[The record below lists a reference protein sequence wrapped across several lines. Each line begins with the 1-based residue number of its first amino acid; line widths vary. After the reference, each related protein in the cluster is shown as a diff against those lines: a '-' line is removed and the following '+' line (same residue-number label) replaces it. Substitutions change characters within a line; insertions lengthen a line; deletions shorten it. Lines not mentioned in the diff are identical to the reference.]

1 MVRTPRSTP
10 RRLLDRLRRSLRP
23 REARPAPPA
32 ATATSATTPPRPVK
46 RRDPVP
52 ELLPP
57 PDVLHVVVVEGI
69 PMEFGGR
76 TASILAKCR
85 TLHELGGIRSV
96 VLVRNHA
103 HTLPRAVEGMRRRGQ
118 LGDGVEVRWLMDA
131 YPDATEPVDPPA
143 PTRETERDL
152 EARGWTRQGRNLVHR
167 VDGVPQE
174 LRRFRDGALEHVDDF
189 DAEGRRVRRD
199 EYDATGRLRRT
210 LRWDAGDGTVLE
222 QVFYRRNGAPMYAVT
237 LAPPGR
243 PGGRPR
249 EVSVTFFDESGE
261 VDETQEGSMTPVVH
275 RALDALTAGRPTIL
289 AVEARQADQD
299 LVGYRRDHVRTCFVA
314 HNSHLQT
321 ADSELDDLR
330 GSFRR
335 LFRHLDTMGAMVFLT
350 DSQRADAEALLG
362 RRDTFWVMPHA
373 APGRATHTEVERDP
387 RLVIM
392 MGRLAGQKRTDHGI
406 RAFAKV
412 LEQVPDARLEI
423 YGEGVRRAELQQLID
438 DLGVAGSVTLQGF
451 TQQPGR
457 EYRRATLCLQS
468 SRFEGAPMVF
478 VEALRQACPIVS
490 YDIRYGPADIIDH
503 GVNGFLVP
511 DGDIEGLAART
522 VQVLRDP
529 GLARRLSDGCAGVDE
544 RFGQEAFAARWFHLF
559 RTLYEDMPASVR

>member
-1 MVRTPRSTP
+1 M
-10 RRLLDRLRRSLRP
+10 RRSLRP
-23 REARPAPPA
+23 GDRAPDH
-32 ATATSATTPPRPVK
+32 ATAPEPTSEPPVR

-52 ELLPP
+52 ELSPP
-57 PDVLHVVVVEGI
+57 PDVLHVVLVEGI

-85 TLHELGGIRSV
+85 TLYEQGGVRSV

-118 LGDGVEVRWLMDA
+118 LAEGVEIRWLMDA
-131 YPDATEPVDPPA
+131 YPDGTEPVQPPP
-143 PTRETERDL
+143 PTRETPADL
-152 EARGWTRQGRNLVHR
+152 EARGWVRHGRALVLR
-167 VDGVPQE
+167 EGGVNRE
-174 LRRFRDGALEHVDDF
+174 VRRFRDGALEHVDSY
-189 DAEGRRVRRD
+189 DADGRRVRRE
-199 EYDATGRLRRT
+199 EYDDTGRLRRT
-210 LRWDAGDGTVLE
+210 LRWEPDVTTPVE
-222 QVFYRRNGAPMYAVT
+222 QVFHRRSGASMYALT
-237 LAPPGR
+237 LAPPHGAR
-243 PGGRPR
+243 GRPR
-249 EVSVTFFDESGE
+249 EVSVTLFDEAGE
-261 VDETQEGSMTPVVH
+261 VEATHEGSLTPVVH
-275 RALDALTAGRPTIL
+275 RALDELTAGRPTVL
-289 AVEARQADQD
+289 AVEARQVDRD
-299 LVGYRRDHVRTCFVA
+299 VFGYRRDHVRTCVVA
-314 HNSHLQT
+314 HNSHLRT
-321 ADSELDDLR
+321 ASSPTDDLR

-335 LFRHLDTMGAMVFLT
+335 LFRHLDAVDAMVFLT

-373 APGRATHTEVERDP
+373 APGTATHVDVERDP

-406 RAFAKV
+406 RAFARV
-412 LEQVPDARLEI
+412 LEQVPDARLQI
-423 YGEGVRRAELQQLID
+423 FGEGVRRAELQQLVD
-438 DLGVAGSVTLQGF
+438 ELGVGGSVTLEGF

-468 SRFEGAPMVF
+468 SLFEGAPMVF

-490 YDIRYGPADIIDH
+490 YDIRYGPADIVDH

-522 VQVLRDP
+522 VQVLQDP
-529 GLARRLSDGCAGVDE
+529 DLARRLSQGCAGVDE

-559 RTLYEDMPASVR
+559 RTLHPDLPAAGRG

>member
-1 MVRTPRSTP
+1 
-10 RRLLDRLRRSLRP
+10 
-23 REARPAPPA
+23 
-32 ATATSATTPPRPVK
+32 
-46 RRDPVP
+46 
-52 ELLPP
+52 
-57 PDVLHVVVVEGI
+57 
-69 PMEFGGR
+69 MEFGGR

-85 TLHELGGIRSV
+85 TLYEQGGVRSV

-118 LGDGVEVRWLMDA
+118 LGEGVEIRWLMDA
-131 YPDATEPVDPPA
+131 YPDGTEPVDPPL
-143 PTRETERDL
+143 PTRESPADL
-152 EARGWTRQGRNLVHR
+152 EARGWVCRGRALVLR
-167 VDGVPQE
+167 SGGVRRE
-174 LRRFRDGALEHVDDF
+174 VRRFRDGVLEHVDSYDP
-189 DAEGRRVRRD
+189 DGRRVRRE

-210 LRWDAGDGTVLE
+210 LRWIPDVSTPVE
-222 QVFYRRNGAPMYAVT
+222 HIFHRRSGAPMYALT
-237 LAPPGR
+237 LAPP
-243 PGGRPR
+243 PSAGGRSR
-249 EVSVTFFDESGE
+249 EVSVTLFDETGE
-261 VDETQEGSMTPVVH
+261 VESTHEGSLAPVVH
-275 RALDALTAGRPTIL
+275 RALDTLTAGRPTVL
-289 AVEARQADQD
+289 AVEARQVDRD
-299 LVGYRRDHVRTCFVA
+299 IFGYRRDHVRTCVVA
-314 HNSHLQT
+314 HNSHLRT
-321 ADSELDDLR
+321 ATGATDDLR

-335 LFRHLDTMGAMVFLT
+335 LFRHLDAVDAMVFLT

-373 APGRATHTEVERDP
+373 APGTATHTDVERDP

-406 RAFAKV
+406 RAFAQV

-438 DLGVAGSVTLQGF
+438 ELGVGGSVTLEGF

-468 SRFEGAPMVF
+468 SLFEGAPMVF

-490 YDIRYGPADIIDH
+490 YDIRYGPADIVDH

-511 DGDIEGLAART
+511 DGDIDGLAART
-522 VQVLRDP
+522 VQVLQDP
-529 GLARRLSDGCAGVDE
+529 GLARRLSQGCAGVDE

-559 RTLYEDMPASVR
+559 RTLYPDLPATVRG

>member
-1 MVRTPRSTP
+1 M
-10 RRLLDRLRRSLRP
+10 
-23 REARPAPPA
+23 
-32 ATATSATTPPRPVK
+32 
-46 RRDPVP
+46 P

-57 PDVLHVVVVEGI
+57 PDVLHVVLVEGI

-85 TLHELGGIRSV
+85 TLYEQGGVRSV

-118 LGDGVEVRWLMDA
+118 LGEGVEIRWLMDA
-131 YPDATEPVDPPA
+131 YPDTTEPVDPPP
-143 PTRETERDL
+143 PTRETPADL
-152 EARGWTRQGRNLVHR
+152 EARGWVRAGRGLVHR
-167 VDGVPQE
+167 VEGVPQE
-174 LRRFRDGALEHVDDF
+174 LRRFRDGALEHVDHY
-189 DAEGRRVRRD
+189 DADGHRVRRE

-210 LRWDAGDGTVLE
+210 LRWEPGGSAPVE
-222 QVFYRRNGAPMYAVT
+222 HVYHRRNGLPLYALAFDPPRGEGERPRLGTVT
-237 LAPPGR
+237 L
-243 PGGRPR
+243 
-249 EVSVTFFDESGE
+249 FDEAGE
-261 VDETQEGSMTPVVH
+261 VETTQAGSLAPVVH
-275 RALDALTAGRPTIL
+275 RALDALTDHRPTVL
-289 AVEARQADQD
+289 AVEARQVDRD
-299 LVGYRRDHVRTCFVA
+299 VVGYRRDHVRTCFVA
-314 HNSHLQT
+314 HNSHLRT
-321 ADSELDDLR
+321 ASSELDDLR

-335 LFRHLDTMGAMVFLT
+335 LFTHLDAVDAMVFLT

-373 APGRATHTEVERDP
+373 APGSATHTDVERDP

-406 RAFAKV
+406 RAFAQV
-412 LEQVPDARLEI
+412 LEQVPDARLSI
-423 YGEGVRRAELQQLID
+423 YGEGSRRTELQQLID
-438 DLGVAGSVTLQGF
+438 DLGVAGSVTLEGF

-478 VEALRQACPIVS
+478 VEALRQACPIIS

-503 GVNGFLVP
+503 GTNGFLVP
-511 DGDIEGLAART
+511 DGDIDGLAART
-522 VQVLRDP
+522 VQVLQDP
-529 GLARRLSDGCAGVDE
+529 ELARALSQGCAGVDE

-559 RTLYEDMPASVR
+559 RTLYEDMPASARR